1 VDEEQAFLAINN
13 MLRLENLSGQM
24 VKGLL
29 PYLRDIYKELQAQIS
44 RWPEGDIE
52 RQLRARQL
60 LRQVQ
65 EMMRT
70 PNQVLW
76 QQIREGLGEE
86 VANQVEWAQKY
97 AIAGPTQQVN
107 AAQQAVA
114 TGLPGTPSAWVEPS
128 QFTREMLLAITQE
141 TEVLGHQLDRWFG
154 EGAFAKSQVK
164 RIDSIVKAGFLTGQT
179 NEEIAQALQAALN
192 RGISEARA
200 IAQTAVM
207 DMADKAHFAFWDAN
221 DDVIAYWRWDANFDY
236 RVCPICAY
244 WDGQERPKRSDFP
257 RTRVH
262 PNCHCQVLPVTHA
275 AVLRGDVNDGDR
287 QMRVIGA
294 EKDKSWKS
302 RLEQDGR
309 RITREK
315 DFKTKVRLEKG
326 RREKLTAV
334 GVAAK
339 GGKAMTMG
347 DFLYYAPW
355 ETQVRVMG
363 VARAKE
369 FMRMVQGPA
378 WSDRD
383 TKPERD
389 AKTQLKMSPE
399 DALRRLIKKE
409 GDRVIGW
416 KPLKKGSRK

>member
-1 VDEEQAFLAINN
+1 MDEEQAFLAINN
-13 MLRLENLSGQM
+13 VLRLENLSARM
-24 VKGLL
+24 VKGIV
-29 PYLRDIYKELQAQIS
+29 PELRDIYRELQAQIS
-44 RWPEGDIE
+44 RWPAGEIE
-52 RQLRARQL
+52 RQLRSRQL

-70 PNQVLW
+70 PSQTLW
-76 QQIREGLGEE
+76 QQIREGLQEE

-107 AAQQAVA
+107 AAQRAVA
-114 TGLPGTPSAWVEPS
+114 TGLPGTPSAWIEPS
-128 QFTREMLLAITQE
+128 QFTREMLFAITQDV
-141 TEVLGHQLDRWFG
+141 EVLGHQLDRWFG
-154 EGAFAKSQVK
+154 EGAFAKGQVK

-192 RGISEARA
+192 RGISDARA

-207 DMADKAHFAFWDAN
+207 DMADKAHFAFWEAN
-221 DDVIAYWRWDANFDY
+221 DDVIAFYRWDANFDY

-244 WDGQERPKRSDFP
+244 WDGQERKTIQEFPK
-257 RTRVH
+257 TRVH
-262 PNCHCQVLPVTHA
+262 PRCHCQIVPVTHA
-275 AVLRGDVNDGDR
+275 QVLMGDLDDGDR

-294 EKDKSWKS
+294 DKDKAWKA
-302 RLEQDGR
+302 RLEEDGR
-309 RITREK
+309 RVTREK
-315 DFKTKVRLEKG
+315 DYKKKVTVERG

-334 GVAAK
+334 GIAPK
-339 GGKAMTMG
+339 NGKAMTMG

-363 VARAKE
+363 KARAQE

-383 TKPERD
+383 TRPERD
-389 AKTQLKMSPE
+389 AKTRQKMSPE

-416 KPLKKGSRK
+416 KPLGRKGK